1 MTETELKERIAQAEQ
16 DAVTLDYTKW
26 SAQRI
31 QAKLPNDHNLWQFER
46 DRTLARQQ
54 SDNAEAGRKY
64 RATLQTAKA
73 EKRREYDAEIDRELE
88 PQKQRL
94 KREWLANN
102 PNQTPADFEK
112 KAWAFLKGNLIE
124 QREAAKMEHTKRQ
137 LSASGRYSL

>member
-1 MTETELKERIAQAEQ
+1 MTETELKQQISEAEA
-16 DAVTLDYTKW
+16 DALTLDFTKW
-26 SAQRI
+26 SSRRRQL
-31 QAKLPNDHNLWQFER
+31 KLSTDHNDWQIER

-64 RATLQTAKA
+64 RATLQTAKD

-102 PNQTPADFEK
+102 PNQTASDFEK

>member
-1 MTETELKERIAQAEQ
+1 MTETELKQQISEAEA
-16 DAVTLDYTKW
+16 DALTLDFTKW
-26 SAQRI
+26 SSRRRQL
-31 QAKLPNDHNLWQFER
+31 KLSTDHKDWQIER

-54 SDNAEAGRKY
+54 SDNAETRRKY
-64 RATLQTAKA
+64 LASVEAARKAKQA
-73 EKRREYDAEIDRELE
+73 ESNADVDAELASEKRRL
-88 PQKQRL
+88 QN
-94 KREWLANN
+94 EWLANN

>member
-16 DAVTLDYTKW
+16 DAVALDYSKW
-26 SAQRI
+26 SGQRR
-31 QAKLPNDHNLWQFER
+31 QLKLSTDHNDWQIER

-54 SDNAEAGRKY
+54 SDNAEA
-64 RATLQTAKA
+64 
-73 EKRREYDAEIDRELE
+73 RRRYLASLDAARSGKQREHDAEIDRELE